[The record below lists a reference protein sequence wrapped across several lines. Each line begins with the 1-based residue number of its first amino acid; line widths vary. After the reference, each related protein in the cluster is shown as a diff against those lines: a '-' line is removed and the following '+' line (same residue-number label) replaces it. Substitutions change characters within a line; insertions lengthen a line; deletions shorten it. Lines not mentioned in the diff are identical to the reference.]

1 MSQEKNITISDV
13 AEALGVSKTTVSRAI
28 SGKGRI
34 GEETRNRVFAY
45 IKEHNY
51 KPNVIAKGLAQS
63 KTFNLCVVMPGDY
76 ALVDLPFFQE
86 ALIGI
91 HQEAGKSEYDILL
104 CICQEDDITALK
116 RIVEN
121 RKVDGVI
128 LLRTFVNDAQ
138 VAFLA
143 EQNIP
148 FAAAGTLEAEMALQV
163 DHDHEKACRD
173 LVRYILSGRLPQM
186 PKLIFLGGEETIV
199 VNEKRIR
206 GIRRAYDELGIPFAE
221 EQLFKNLTSD
231 DEIGR
236 IVRQAAAGG
245 VDGLICMDD
254 AICTCVLQKLQQI
267 SVRIPEQ
274 MMIAS
279 FYDSPVLR
287 NNNPS
292 VTAISFPAREL
303 GAVCCR
309 QLLRR
314 INQEPSERRILL
326 PFEIHFRKS
335 TDVACKRGKN
345 GQEIS

>member
-104 CICQEDDITALK
+104 CICREDDITALK

-148 FAAAGTLEAEMALQV
+148 FVAAGTLEDETAVQV
-163 DHDHEKACRD
+163 DHDHENACRE
-173 LVRYILSGRLPQM
+173 LVRQILSAKSSQIPRLV
-186 PKLIFLGGEETIV
+186 FLGGEESIV
-199 VNEKRIR
+199 VNEKRVS
-206 GIRRAYDELGIPFAE
+206 GIRKAYGELGIPFAE
-221 EQLFKNLTSD
+221 EQLYKNLAGE
-231 DEIGR
+231 DEIGK
-236 IVRQAAAGG
+236 IVKQAVADK

-254 AICTCVLQKLQQI
+254 AICTLALQKLQQI

-274 MMIAS
+274 IMVAS
-279 FYDSPVLR
+279 FYDSVVIKSNR
-287 NNNPS
+287 PS

-309 QLLRR
+309 QLLRQ
-314 INQEPSERRILL
+314 INKEASERRILL
-326 PFEIHFRKS
+326 PYEIHFRES
-335 TDVACKRGKN
+335 TDRACRMGRIKR
-345 GQEIS
+345 EI

>member
-34 GEETRNRVFAY
+34 GEETKNRVFTY

-63 KTFNLCVVMPGDY
+63 KTFNLCVVIPGDY

-104 CICQEDDITALK
+104 CICQEDDITALR

-138 VAFLA
+138 VAFLSQ
-143 EQNIP
+143 QNIP
-148 FAAAGTLEAEMALQV
+148 FAAAGTLDDITAVQV
-163 DHDHEKACRD
+163 DHDHENACRE
-173 LVRYILSGRLPQM
+173 LVMQMLSGKAASVPRLVFM
-186 PKLIFLGGEETIV
+186 GGMESIV
-199 VNEKRIR
+199 VNRKRIS
-206 GIRRAYDELGIPFAE
+206 GIRKAYEELGIPFSE
-221 EQLFKNLTSD
+221 GQLCRNIAGE
-231 DEIGR
+231 DETER
-236 IVRQAAAGG
+236 IVRKALADKA
-245 VDGLICMDD
+245 DGIVCMDD
-254 AICTCVLQKLQQI
+254 AICTSVLQKLQQL
-267 SVRIPEQ
+267 SVNVPGQI
-274 MMIAS
+274 MVAS
-279 FYDSPVLR
+279 FYDSTVLKS
-287 NNNPS
+287 NTPS
-292 VTAISFPAREL
+292 VTAISFPPREL

-314 INQEPSERRILL
+314 INHEASERRILL
-326 PFEIHFRKS
+326 PYEIHFRKS
-335 TDVACKRGKN
+335 TDRMGRM
-345 GQEIS
+345 

>member
-138 VAFLA
+138 VAFLE

-148 FAAAGTLEAEMALQV
+148 FVAAGTLDDEMAVQV
-163 DHDHEKACRD
+163 DHDHENACRE
-173 LVRYILSGRLPQM
+173 LVTQILLGETSGIPRL
-186 PKLIFLGGEETIV
+186 LFLCGEESIV
-199 VNEKRIR
+199 VNRKRVS
-206 GIRRAYDELGIPFAE
+206 GVTKAYESLDIPFSQ
-221 EQLFKNLTSD
+221 EQLFRNLSEE
-231 DEIGR
+231 DEIGE
-236 IVRQAAAGG
+236 IVRQAVADRA
-245 VDGLICMDD
+245 DGLICMDD
-254 AICTCVLQKLQQI
+254 AICTLVLQKLQQS
-267 SVRIPEQ
+267 SVGIPDQ
-274 MMIAS
+274 IMVAS
-279 FYDSPVLR
+279 FYDSAVLKS
-287 NNNPS
+287 NNPS
-292 VTAISFPAREL
+292 VTSISFPAREL

-309 QLLRR
+309 QLMKQ
-314 INQEPSERRILL
+314 INKEPSEKRILL
-326 PFEIHFRKS
+326 PYEIHFRKS
-335 TDVACKRGKN
+335 TDRMCRMENVR
-345 GQEIS
+345 EI